1 MLETTSEATMKIE
14 LTDQQIESIV
24 KSELESR
31 LAIADDARQ
40 KMALK
45 VVLESFEGDS
55 DELQGIVA
63 TTAC

>member
-1 MLETTSEATMKIE
+1 MKLE
-14 LTDQQIESIV
+14 LTSSQIDCIV

-31 LAIADDARQ
+31 LAICDDARL
-40 KMALK
+40 KMALE
-45 VVLESFEGDS
+45 VVLEHYQEDHN

>member
-1 MLETTSEATMKIE
+1 MKIE
-14 LTDQQIESIV
+14 LTNSQIDSIV

-31 LAIADDARQ
+31 LAICDDARLQ
-40 KMALK
+40 MALQ
-45 VVLESFEGDS
+45 VILESYSEDTD

>member
-1 MLETTSEATMKIE
+1 MIMELTTS
-14 LTDQQIESIV
+14 QINSIV

-31 LAIADDARQ
+31 LAICDDARQ
-40 KMALK
+40 RMALQ
-45 VVLESFEGDS
+45 VVLETFEEDDQ

>member
-1 MLETTSEATMKIE
+1 MKIE
-14 LTDQQIESIV
+14 LTNSQIDSIV

-31 LAIADDARQ
+31 LAICDDARLQ
-40 KMALK
+40 MALQ
-45 VVLESFEGDS
+45 VILQSYCEDTD

>member
-1 MLETTSEATMKIE
+1 MKIE
-14 LTDQQIESIV
+14 LTNSQIDSIV

-31 LAIADDARQ
+31 LAICDDARLQ
-40 KMALK
+40 MALQ
-45 VVLESFEGDS
+45 VILESYREDTD

>member
-1 MLETTSEATMKIE
+1 MKLE
-14 LTDQQIESIV
+14 LTNSQIDCIV

-31 LAIADDARQ
+31 LAICDDARLQ
-40 KMALK
+40 MALQ
-45 VVLESFEGDS
+45 VVLETYHEDKD

>member
-1 MLETTSEATMKIE
+1 MKIE

-40 KMALK
+40 KMALE

-55 DELQGIVA
+55 DELQGIGA